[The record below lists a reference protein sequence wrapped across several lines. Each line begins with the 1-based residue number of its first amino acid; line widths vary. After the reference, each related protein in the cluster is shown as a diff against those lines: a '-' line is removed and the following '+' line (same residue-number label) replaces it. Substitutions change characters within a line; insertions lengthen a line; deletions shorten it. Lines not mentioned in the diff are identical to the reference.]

1 MKQILN
7 NILNANTWLF
17 LELVIITIAAW
28 VVFEPAIVNLY
39 YRYLPLGYDA
49 DRLLYVE
56 SEKNPWDNKPE
67 EDDSG
72 SPYDRLVKQENQTA
86 RQLKAIEG
94 AASVYSDVSSAS
106 DIGHSWSV
114 FRKCCVGTDT
124 LALTNVSF
132 VPDAQFFETYGLKPL
147 PGSPKAEELSHIT
160 KQEQKV
166 VLTRSGAMALFGTP
180 DVVGRQ
186 LTISPN
192 LVEEMAVAM
201 GNNTVNFG
209 TFYKVTVAGV
219 VDDFRKSLPA
229 TLHAIII
236 MPREHTFSGQH
247 IIRLKP
253 GINAHRFIEERG
265 HEIMQAGKRNSQ
277 HISRMMTFDDHL
289 QQMEL
294 DTGRTQEVNRK
305 LMLALF
311 FLVNLMLAVIGTVW
325 LHAKRHTEECGVH
338 RAFGATK
345 LHLLLGFLWR
355 NALLGTAAV
364 IVGIIIYLNY
374 AHSGLHVDENGEY
387 CETFYTI
394 QNYALA
400 SDKTWVDYFWPHF
413 LVVSVIVY
421 LIILCAVLVAT
432 AIPAW
437 RICRSEITEAL
448 KDE

>member
-160 KQEQKV
+160 MQEQKV

-209 TFYKVTVAGV
+209 TFYDVTVAGV
-219 VDDFRKSLPA
+219 VEDFRKSLPA

-325 LHAKRHTEECGVH
+325 LHAKRRTEECGVR
-338 RAFGATK
+338 RAFGATRWRVFFD
-345 LHLLLGFLWR
+345 FLWR
-355 NALLGTAAV
+355 NALLATAAV
-364 IVGIIIYLNY
+364 IIGCIIYLNY
-374 AHSGLHVDENGEY
+374 AHSGIQEYDGGEY
-387 CETFYTI
+387 YETLYTI
-394 QNYALA
+394 QGAML
-400 SDKTWVDYFWPHF
+400 STDKTWVDYFWPHF
-413 LVVSVIVY
+413 FVVSAVVY
-421 LIILCAVLVAT
+421 IIILCTVLIGT
-432 AIPAW
+432 AIPAMK
-437 RICRSEITEAL
+437 IIGSKITNAL
-448 KDE
+448 RDE

>member
-56 SEKNPWDNKPE
+56 LEKNPWDNKPE

-72 SPYDRLVKQENQTA
+72 SPYDRLVKQEKQTA

-160 KQEQKV
+160 MQEQKV

-209 TFYKVTVAGV
+209 TFYKVMVAGV

-229 TLHAIII
+229 TLQAII
-236 MPREHTFSGQH
+236 MPREPS
-247 IIRLKP
+247 
-253 GINAHRFIEERG
+253 
-265 HEIMQAGKRNSQ
+265 
-277 HISRMMTFDDHL
+277 
-289 QQMEL
+289 
-294 DTGRTQEVNRK
+294 
-305 LMLALF
+305 
-311 FLVNLMLAVIGTVW
+311 
-325 LHAKRHTEECGVH
+325 
-338 RAFGATK
+338 
-345 LHLLLGFLWR
+345 
-355 NALLGTAAV
+355 
-364 IVGIIIYLNY
+364 GIID
-374 AHSGLHVDENGEY
+374 V
-387 CETFYTI
+387 
-394 QNYALA
+394 
-400 SDKTWVDYFWPHF
+400 
-413 LVVSVIVY
+413 
-421 LIILCAVLVAT
+421 
-432 AIPAW
+432 
-437 RICRSEITEAL
+437 
-448 KDE
+448 

>member
-160 KQEQKV
+160 MQEQKV

-229 TLHAIII
+229 TLQAIII
-236 MPREHTFSGQH
+236 MPREHTFSGQY

-277 HISRMMTFDDHL
+277 HINRMMTFDDHL

-325 LHAKRHTEECGVH
+325 LHAKRRTEECGVH

-364 IVGIIIYLNY
+364 IVGLIIYLNY
-374 AHSGLHVDENGEY
+374 AHSSLHVGENGEY
-387 CETFYTI
+387 CETFFTI
-394 QNYALA
+394 QNYALS

-421 LIILCAVLVAT
+421 LIILCAVLIAT

>member
-160 KQEQKV
+160 MQEQKV

-229 TLHAIII
+229 TLQAIII
-236 MPREHTFSGQH
+236 MPREHTFSGQY

-277 HISRMMTFDDHL
+277 HINRMMTFDDHL

-325 LHAKRHTEECGVH
+325 LHAKRRTEECGVH

-364 IVGIIIYLNY
+364 IVGLIIYLNY
-374 AHSGLHVDENGEY
+374 AHSSLHVGENGEY
-387 CETFYTI
+387 CETFFTI
-394 QNYALA
+394 QNYALS
-400 SDKTWVDYFWPHF
+400 SDKTWVDYFWSHF

-421 LIILCAVLVAT
+421 LIILCAVLIAT

-437 RICRSEITEAL
+437 RICRSEITVAL

>member
-7 NILNANTWLF
+7 NILTANTWLF

-160 KQEQKV
+160 MQEQKV

-229 TLHAIII
+229 TLQAIII
-236 MPREHTFSGQH
+236 MPREHTFSGQY

-277 HISRMMTFDDHL
+277 HINRMMTFDDHL

-325 LHAKRHTEECGVH
+325 LHAKRRTEECGVH

-364 IVGIIIYLNY
+364 IVGLIIYLNY
-374 AHSGLHVDENGEY
+374 AHSSLHVGENGEY
-387 CETFYTI
+387 CETFFTI
-394 QNYALA
+394 QNYALS

-421 LIILCAVLVAT
+421 LIILCAVLIAT

>member
-160 KQEQKV
+160 MQEQKV

-229 TLHAIII
+229 TLQAIII
-236 MPREHTFSGQH
+236 MPREHTFSGQY

-277 HISRMMTFDDHL
+277 HINRMMTFDDHL

-325 LHAKRHTEECGVH
+325 LHAKRRTEECGVH

-364 IVGIIIYLNY
+364 IVGLIIYLNY
-374 AHSGLHVDENGEY
+374 AHSSLHVGENGEY
-387 CETFYTI
+387 CETFFTI
-394 QNYALA
+394 QNYALS

-421 LIILCAVLVAT
+421 LIILCAVLIAT

-437 RICRSEITEAL
+437 RICRSEITVAL